1 MSHVST
7 ANVLAAG
14 AGLSSHVDAVMAAEQ
29 VCEASLAQLRASS
42 DEAGGGAAASAAA
55 PDLALLFVSGSHVAK
70 FAEVAAEVR
79 RALWGGGGGAAGVL
93 LGVSAQGVVGPDT
106 ELEDE
111 AGVALL
117 TLTLPGTRI
126 HPFLYA
132 DLPFVGA
139 DDPESLARMA
149 AALGAGPDL
158 RGVIFFGDPFSVPV
172 NPLVEAMSRCRT
184 AVDGLK
190 RVPVIGGMAS
200 AARVQGA
207 NVIAV
212 NDRLLR
218 AQGAGVSISGDVSI
232 DTLVSQGCRPI
243 GKPLV
248 ITEGGRNAI
257 RKLGGR
263 PAVEVLH
270 ELVHELPDRDRP
282 LLNNGVFVGRVINEY
297 KDRFGRGDFLIRGI
311 VGVDR
316 TSGALGVNDSVKVG
330 QTVQFHLRD
339 AATAREDLSLLLDAQ
354 RLQSPPAGTLLVTCN
369 GRGSQFFGE
378 RHHDARA
385 VSAALSPKPDE
396 PTPMAGFFAAGEIGP
411 VGDGSFVHGFSAA
424 AAMFRAGR
432 RK

>member
-7 ANVLAAG
+7 ASVLAAG
-14 AGLSSHVDAVMAAEQ
+14 AGLSGHVDAVMAAEQ
-29 VCEASLAQLRASS
+29 VCEGALAGLSASS
-42 DEAGGGAAASAAA
+42 EDQREP
-55 PDLALLFVSGSHVAK
+55 PDLALLFVSGAHVTK
-70 FAEVAAEVR
+70 FAEIAAEVR
-79 RALWGGGGGAAGVL
+79 RSLWRGASGGGVL
-93 LGVSAQGVVGPDT
+93 LGVSAQGVVGPDS
-106 ELEDE
+106 ELEDQ
-111 AGVALL
+111 AGVSLL
-117 TLTLPGTRI
+117 ALTLPGTTI
-126 HPFLYA
+126 HPFLYS

-139 DDPESLARMA
+139 DDAASLERMA
-149 AALGAGPDL
+149 GAIGAARDL
-158 RGVIFFGDPFSVPV
+158 RGVVFFGDPFSVPV
-172 NPLVEAMSRCRT
+172 NPLVDAMSRCRA

-190 RVPVIGGMAS
+190 RLPVIGGMAS
-200 AARVQGA
+200 AARSLGA

-218 AQGAGVSISGDVSI
+218 TQGAGISIRGDVSI

-257 RKLGGR
+257 KKLGGR
-263 PAVEVLH
+263 AAVEVLH
-270 ELVHELPDRDRP
+270 ELIHELPDKDRAQ
-282 LLNNGVFVGRVINEY
+282 LNNGVFVGRVINEY

-316 TSGALGVNDSVKVG
+316 TSGALGVNDSVRVG

-354 RLQSPPAGTLLVTCN
+354 RLQSAPAGTLLVTCN
-369 GRGSQFFGE
+369 GRGSQLFGE

-411 VGDGSFVHGFSAA
+411 VGDASFVHGFSAV

-432 RK
+432 RHADG